1 MISFTNKITITNTL
15 NFKFGENFNGI
26 EIWLNLFYTNS
37 TDSSLYKN
45 WTFPNTNIMD
55 DFYFSKNTT
64 ELIES
69 TGFIVGKE
77 SLKQTYIEVD
87 FKRKIDVKLE
97 TNKTILGIP
106 I

>member
-1 MISFTNKITITNTL
+1 
-15 NFKFGENFNGI
+15 
-26 EIWLNLFYTNS
+26 
-37 TDSSLYKN
+37 
-45 WTFPNTNIMD
+45 MD